1 MVTRERMFTTQ
12 MTCSRCGGPNSAT
25 CGCQKTA
32 CLRCGHG
39 DFTRCACPLFS
50 SGGPAASH
58 MGLFGPGGGGRLF
71 GATADEMLQREGE
84 EEETIKR
91 IK

>member
-1 MVTRERMFTTQ
+1 
-12 MTCSRCGGPNSAT
+12 
-25 CGCQKTA
+25 
-32 CLRCGHG
+32 
-39 DFTRCACPLFS
+39 
-50 SGGPAASH
+50 